1 MKKLFLALSV
11 SLLFASCAREGPV
24 YIDELDLVYTNFS
37 PYFNFQEQRTYYI
50 PDSVVFIEENLP
62 PGERP
67 EMVNPLFADRILQ
80 RMRSNLNRRGWT
92 QSNDYLTADMIVF
105 PAANKTVVTNYW
117 YNWGMWGWGFPG
129 WGGGWGWGYPG
140 FFPPTVTTHRTGTL
154 FVQFAYPGDIDA
166 DGYMPVMWTMI
177 VDGMFEGTTSG
188 ILNRIDRN
196 VDQGFTQSPYL
207 TITPN

>member
-50 PDSVVFIEENLP
+50 PDSIVFIEENLP
-62 PGERP
+62 PGELP

-92 QSNDYLTADMIVF
+92 QSNDYLTADMILF

-177 VDGMFEGTTSG
+177 VDGMFEGSTAS
-188 ILNRIDRN
+188 ILNRLDRN